1 MLDEKILNQ
10 IKQVIGNDGVVYG
23 AVNITNGSCVAFF
36 TQQYM
41 GKTIGAIRQLLYGK
55 EDSVPMLTRKGLN
68 ATSKEWGRILDVL
81 RNSKHLDL
89 KRSDFLELLKLPI
102 DKTNNAVQ
110 VYSHTYRSEVRLVI
124 GKVYNY
130 KTYSG
135 KGSGVSFK
143 YAELEK
149 AIDYLEKMITGLENS
164 EKINPSKPQPTATE
178 IKHSNKDNGI
188 DYEGIKDVL
197 FD

>member
-1 MLDEKILNQ
+1 
-10 IKQVIGNDGVVYG
+10 
-23 AVNITNGSCVAFF
+23 
-36 TQQYM
+36 M